1 VVIDCQQ
8 NEDYLRSSIV
18 ASNGKPRILLIYN
31 HYGVIDRDIYLAAQ
45 SGSFQLESCQIETAK
60 TSEGHTVEKL
70 DLLVVAGKINSFK
83 PDFVL
88 TINGAGLDNDGLLS
102 YLCAYLQLPMVLWYV
117 DEPFIVPE
125 WGRKFIPQ
133 TTVAFTFDRYYERR
147 LKEWGIN
154 WVFTLPLGTNAERML
169 GYGNVDEQDAG
180 LSNTVSFVGTLDY
193 EKIKYLLKNI
203 SQLWTS
209 MPLEM
214 ADVLDSAIC
223 RYRLNPQIDTEEIV
237 RICGHKRGVE
247 FEFPNGIVKQ
257 MVLSFIDRESSFRLR
272 HEIVEALKPFDISV
286 YGENFWRRVVG
297 DEFYKGTIN
306 YYSPEI
312 ANLYRSSKINI
323 NISKYQLK
331 TTVNQRVFDC
341 PLCDGFLIT
350 DYKDDIEEYFD
361 IDESIVVFQ
370 NPEDLKN
377 KVAFYLDNERMAR
390 KIVEKGKET
399 ILSRHTYL
407 HRLDEMTKTV
417 RRVKGEKF
425 RNACKKILE
434 GSPPP
439 GFEHFIEQVKEAFG
453 SDAVAVY

>member
-1 VVIDCQQ
+1 M
-8 NEDYLRSSIV
+8 SIMMNNDK
-18 ASNGKPRILLIYN
+18 SRILLIYN
-31 HYGVIDRDIYLAAQ
+31 PHGVIDRDIYLSAQ
-45 SGSFQLESCQIETAK
+45 SSSYQLESCEIETAK
-60 TSEGHTVEKL
+60 TSEGHTIEKL
-70 DLLVVAGKINSFK
+70 DLLAVAKKITGFK
-83 PDFVL
+83 PDFIL

-102 YLCAYLQLPMVLWYV
+102 YLCAYMRLPMVLWYV

-125 WGRKFIPQ
+125 WGQKFIPQ
-133 TTVAFTFDRYYERR
+133 TTVAFSFDRYYESR

-169 GYGNVDEQDAG
+169 GYGNVEEHEAD

-193 EKIKYLLKNI
+193 EKIRYLLKNI

-209 MPLEM
+209 MPPEM
-214 ADVLDSAIC
+214 ADILDSAIYQ
-223 RYRLNPQIDTEEIV
+223 YRLNPKINTEEIIKV
-237 RICGHKRGVE
+237 CGNKHGVE

-257 MVLSFIDRESSFRLR
+257 MVLSFIDREASFRLR
-272 HEIVEALKPFDISV
+272 HEIVEILKSFDISV
-286 YGENFWRRVVG
+286 YGEKFWRRVVG
-297 DEFYKGTIN
+297 DEFYKGRIN

-361 IDESIVVFQ
+361 IDENIVVFQ

-390 KIVEKGKET
+390 KVVEKGKEN
-399 ILSRHTYL
+399 ILSRHTYS

-417 RRVKGEKF
+417 SRVNGRMFRDACEKV
-425 RNACKKILE
+425 LE

-439 GFEHFIEQVKEAFG
+439 GFKGFIEKVKEEFG
-453 SDAVAVY
+453 EDTVAVY